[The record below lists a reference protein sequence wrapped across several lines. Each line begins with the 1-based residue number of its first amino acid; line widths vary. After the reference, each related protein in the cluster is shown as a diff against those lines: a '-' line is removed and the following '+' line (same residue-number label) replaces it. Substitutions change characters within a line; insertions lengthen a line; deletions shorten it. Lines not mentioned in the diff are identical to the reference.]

1 MIEEETLLLALEH
14 EAKQSKWQRSG
25 VKDLQ
30 GLWTGLNLPSSKSS
44 LRHATAHKRGCAL
57 YYKHA
62 QSLPLVLGRARIS
75 KNDIIRYYR
84 QRIWEGTSR
93 INRPERYVSAFAYN
107 PISVSYQRLL
117 NLLTEKGED
126 DYGRVDPTQFAFK
139 TASEFILNAEWMLG
153 HDIKSSSVVDSEG
166 GIRTTWA
173 CGDRKVKLICPAT
186 PNSSVYIYESSPM
199 GGVVHDQGVTFLVL
213 AKRLSW
219 LLHGDKSYQ
228 SSE

>member
-1 MIEEETLLLALEH
+1 MLEQG
-14 EAKQSKWQRSG
+14 AKQSRWQRSG

-30 GLWTGLNLPSSKSS
+30 ALWTGLNLPSSRSR
-44 LRHATAHKRGCAL
+44 LRHAIAQKRRCAV

-62 QSLPLVLGRARIS
+62 QSLPLVSARAKIS

-84 QRIWEGTSR
+84 QHFWEGTSR
-93 INRPERYVSAFAYN
+93 FNRPERHGPAFVYN

-153 HDIKSSSVVDSEG
+153 RDIKSSSVVDSEG

-173 CGDRKVKLICPAT
+173 AGDRKVKLVCPAT

-199 GGVVHDQGVTFLVL
+199 GGVVHDQEVTFLVL

-219 LLHGDKSYQ
+219 LLHGGKSYQ
-228 SSE
+228 PSK